1 MAKIGEILVQKG
13 YVTQQQLDG
22 VLSVKGDDA
31 QVGQVLIQWGLLTE
45 QQLLEA
51 LDIQAPPPP
60 PPPPP
65 VQPQIP
71 QQPVQPGFQ
80 QPPVV
85 PQPQVQQPI
94 SSGPDLTMDNLQTS
108 KFKIDLKTMIYIG
121 SLLVSGITMYFTF
134 MSELDARFG
143 ALESQDN
150 TLVVDIDKRLTSL
163 ETTIDKRVTELEN
176 KFTPIG
182 DGVYSVDP
190 NTTWPPSR
198 GEYTMKQNMNAN
210 KIMVLE
216 ETIDKRVTELENKFT
231 PIGDGVYSVD
241 PNTTWPPSRGEYT
254 MKQNMNANKITVL
267 EETIKRLESELKE
280 LEEDLDDKQDKQ

>member
-1 MAKIGEILVQKG
+1 MQKIGEILVSKG

-22 VLSVKGDDA
+22 VMAVKGDEA

-45 QQLLEA
+45 QQLMEA
-51 LDIQAPPPP
+51 LEIQAPPPP

-65 VQPQIP
+65 PIQPQIP
-71 QQPVQPGFQ
+71 QQPMYQ
-80 QPPVV
+80 QPVAPTG
-85 PQPQVQQPI
+85 
-94 SSGPDLTMDNLQTS
+94 GPDLTMDNLQTS

-150 TLVVDIDKRLTSL
+150 TLVVDIDKRLTAL
-163 ETTIDKRVTELEN
+163 ETNLDKRVTELEN

-190 NTTWPPSR
+190 SGTWPPSR
-198 GEYTMKQNMNAN
+198 GEFKMKDELQFN
-210 KIMVLE
+210 KIIALE
-216 ETIDKRVTELENKFT
+216 KEIE
-231 PIGDGVYSVD
+231 
-241 PNTTWPPSRGEYT
+241 
-254 MKQNMNANKITVL
+254 
-267 EETIKRLESELKE
+267 ELKE
-280 LEEDLDDKQDKQ
+280 EIEDLEDDLKDSK